1 MRLRRLDLIRYGHFT
16 DFTIDFG
23 ARRETEIDL
32 HIIYGPN
39 EAGKSTSF
47 EGFLDL
53 LFGIPNRSRYNF
65 LHDYENMRIG
75 GALDIGGE
83 TVELIRIKKSKND
96 LINPAGETVPSGILA
111 SGLRGIDRDQ
121 YRAMFSLDD
130 DTIEA
135 GGDDILASQ
144 GDLGELLFSAAAGL
158 TDLGS
163 VLEDARLEI
172 DAFSKKRA
180 RKTDLAEL
188 KRNLKDINEEI
199 RSVDV
204 PASTYRNLKER
215 KDSASK
221 LLSSSKMQR
230 DELISQKLKI
240 QTIIDCLEPFD
251 TLRRH
256 QAELAEVELYPTVPE
271 AHLNTAENLRISLV
285 KEQANLRNGENQ
297 KSIEDDKLR
306 DTKLDEVIVS
316 EQEVLNFLLDV
327 PKARAQTALE
337 DIPKRELELSSLT
350 DEIDDLLA
358 GLDLTA
364 NDFEQINEI
373 VLAELEELASEY
385 RSEINQLSNSRK
397 EMSVALEA
405 FEDLQQANI
414 VHDSSVAEPH
424 PIELLFKDV
433 DPNHLLISKD
443 MNSKAL
449 DEITG
454 SLDGAVYAL
463 VPWTGSKEFLNT
475 VQLSENEANRLAS
488 NYADLLDAQ
497 KKAKAS
503 VDEAEANYNAV
514 HARLDS
520 IKASEIFD
528 LTNNAKEIKEN
539 RDTLWF
545 THIKSLSLSTA
556 TEFEQSMRE
565 FDLIQD
571 SRILASENL
580 ARLRE
585 LEAEVSAAEALMKTR
600 KQQLSKAT
608 EEFEKNQSKMADL
621 FSKLYLPE
629 HFDPRDLPAWQT
641 KFQNAQ
647 RIKLELKIKIDAFEV
662 IEAEVK
668 RVSNLLAGA
677 LGVDNEEDLRS
688 LNDLAINT
696 IDSLTKS
703 KAQYEEH
710 QNSVERAQKSVKS
723 RGVKVSE
730 YENKIEETQTR
741 WGVATKPLPDGIGN
755 IYNFNIKLQILRQI
769 LVKKNEKI
777 KIIRRISAMENDRDK
792 FADQVRDLSS
802 KVNERNVD
810 EPLIAAQKLQNR
822 LTAALVTNERAKG
835 IDEKIKEAENIIS
848 DANSAIQELE
858 NKLNELSEPYQ
869 NVVEINNIDELI
881 DAIQISQKASTLRN
895 EITRLEQLILDRLI
909 CESMSD
915 AEDIL
920 TANNLIELQSQLVS
934 ISSDLEDAE
943 TDYGTKIGDLRTA
956 NDALETV
963 GGDSLPAELEEK
975 RQTLLADLA
984 EKTKK
989 ALSLR
994 LGVMAARQSI
1004 ANYREQHKSGMLFE
1018 TEIAFRAL
1026 TSGKYS
1032 ALRTQT
1038 NGNNEILLAMRESD
1052 KRSVAV
1058 SEMSK
1063 GTRFQ
1068 LYLALRVAGYK
1079 QYVSDDM
1086 ILPFVA
1092 DDIMET
1098 FDNHRTLAALR
1109 LMGEISNTGQALY
1122 FTHHEH
1128 VVGIAKDLF
1137 GDAIKVHDLRT

>member
-23 ARRETEIDL
+23 ARSESDIDL

-53 LFGIPNRSRYNF
+53 LFGIPNRSKYNF

-75 GALDIGGE
+75 GALEIGGE
-83 TVELIRIKKSKND
+83 AVELIRIKKSKND
-96 LINPAGETVPSGILA
+96 LINPAGETVPAGILA

-163 VLEDARLEI
+163 VLEDARSEV

-180 RKTDLAEL
+180 RKTELAEL
-188 KRNLKDINEEI
+188 KRNLKDINDEI
-199 RSVDV
+199 RSVDI

-221 LLSSSKMQR
+221 LLSSSKILR
-230 DELISQKLKI
+230 DDLISQKLKI

-251 TLRRH
+251 TLRKH
-256 QAELAEVELYPTVPE
+256 KADLAEIELYPAVPE
-271 AHLNTAENLRISLV
+271 AHLTTAENLRISFV
-285 KEQANLRNGENQ
+285 NEKANLRNGENQ
-297 KSIEDDKLR
+297 KTIEQDKLS
-306 DTKLDEVIVS
+306 DTKLDEAIVK
-316 EQEVLNFLLDV
+316 EEEVLKFLLDV

-337 DIPKRELELSSLT
+337 DIPKRDLELSSLT

-358 GLDLTA
+358 GLEFTA
-364 NDFEQINEI
+364 DDFEQINEI
-373 VLAELEELASEY
+373 VLAELEELSNEY
-385 RSEINQLSNSRK
+385 GAEINQLSNSRK
-397 EMSVALEA
+397 EMLAALEA
-405 FEDLQQANI
+405 FEDLQQENTL
-414 VHDSSVAEPH
+414 HDSSVADPH
-424 PIELLFKDV
+424 PIELLFNEV
-433 DPNHLLISKD
+433 DPSHLLISKD
-443 MNSKAL
+443 MSSKAL
-449 DEITG
+449 DEISG
-454 SLDGAVYAL
+454 SLDRAFHDLA
-463 VPWTGSKEFLNT
+463 PWSGTKELLDT
-475 VQLSENEANRLAS
+475 IQLSENEANRFAA
-488 NYADLLDAQ
+488 NYVDLLDAQ

-503 VDEAEANYNAV
+503 VDEAEANFNALN
-514 HARLDS
+514 ARLDT
-520 IKASEIFD
+520 IKASEIAD

-539 RDTLWF
+539 RDTLWS
-545 THIKSLSLSTA
+545 THIESLSSSTA
-556 TEFEQSMRE
+556 NEFEQSMRE
-565 FDLIQD
+565 YDLVQD
-571 SRILASENL
+571 SRILASQKL

-585 LEAEVSAAEALMKTR
+585 LETEVSAAEALMNTR
-600 KQQLSKAT
+600 KQQLSKAIEDF
-608 EEFEKNQSKMADL
+608 EENKSKMDDL
-621 FSKLYLPE
+621 FIKLSLPE

-641 KFQNAQ
+641 KLQNAQ
-647 RIKLELKIKIDAFEV
+647 RIKLELKDKTEAFEN
-662 IEAEVK
+662 ILAEVN
-668 RVSNLLAGA
+668 RVSNLIAEA
-677 LGVDNEEDLRS
+677 LGVDNGEDLRA
-688 LNDLAINT
+688 LNNLAT
-696 IDSLTKS
+696 SMIDALTKS
-703 KAQYEEH
+703 KARYEEH
-710 QNSVERAQKSVKS
+710 KNSVERAQKNLTGRESEVSDCEKKIALIQS
-723 RGVKVSE
+723 RWEAS
-730 YENKIEETQTR
+730 
-741 WGVATKPLPDGIGN
+741 TKPLPDGIGN
-755 IYNFNIKLQILRQI
+755 IDKFIFKLPTLRQL
-769 LVKKNEKI
+769 LVKQNEKI
-777 KIIRRISAMENDRDK
+777 KITRRVSAMEKDRDT
-792 FADQVRDLSS
+792 FSDQMKDLSTKLDEPS
-802 KVNERNVD
+802 AD
-810 EPLIAAQKLQNR
+810 EPLIIAQKLQNR
-822 LTAALVTNERAKG
+822 LSDALVTNERAKG
-835 IDEKIKEAENIIS
+835 IVEKIKEADNIIS
-848 DANSAIQELE
+848 NANSAIEELE
-858 NKLNELSEPYQ
+858 NKLSELAEPYQ
-869 NVVEINNIDELI
+869 NVVEINNIEELV
-881 DAIQISQKASTLRN
+881 DAIQLSQKAVTLRN
-895 EITRLEQLILDRLI
+895 EIINLEQLILDRLS
-909 CESMSD
+909 CEEMSD

-920 TANNLIELQSQLVS
+920 TANNLLELQSQLAS

-943 TDYGTKIGDLRTA
+943 SDYGVKIGDLRAA
-956 NDALETV
+956 NDALEKV
-963 GGDSLPAELEEK
+963 GGDSLPAQLEEE

-994 LGVMAARQSI
+994 LGVMAARQAIS
-1004 ANYREQHKSGMLFE
+1004 NYREQHKSGMLSE

-1026 TSGKYS
+1026 TAEKYS

-1038 NGNNEILLAMRESD
+1038 DGNNEILLAMRESD

-1068 LYLALRVAGYK
+1068 LYLALRLAGYK

-1098 FDNHRTLAALR
+1098 FDNNRTSAALR

-1128 VVGIAKDLF
+1128 VVDIARDMF
-1137 GDAIKVHDLRT
+1137 GAEIKIHDLRY